1 MQAMEN
7 KLRRLILVV
16 VLEAF
21 ITVFSEGEGKYSQQ
35 VLQLLLHLQVWHG
48 CTMLELR
55 MLNLCTVIIT
65 LTFPY
70 RVRIHHSTSFD

>member
-21 ITVFSEGEGKYSQQ
+21 ITAFSEGEGKYSQQ
-35 VLQLLLHLQVWHG
+35 ILQLLLHLQVP
-48 CTMLELR
+48 
-55 MLNLCTVIIT
+55 V
-65 LTFPY
+65 
-70 RVRIHHSTSFD
+70 